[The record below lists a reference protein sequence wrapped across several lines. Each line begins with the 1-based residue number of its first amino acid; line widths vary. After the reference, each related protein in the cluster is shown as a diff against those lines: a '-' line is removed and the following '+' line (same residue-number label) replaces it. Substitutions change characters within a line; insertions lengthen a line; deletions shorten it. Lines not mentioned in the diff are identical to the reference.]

1 MVAMTENAG
10 ARERSDLM
18 TPHIRNN
25 FPFLTTLALLIL
37 LPCAITYFGPSLLPS
52 FGDFHWMGIAWAVAV
67 ILVFV
72 ADENFVPGKNNL
84 SSGFRQ
90 TDHLSHR
97 LVSNPLFILGLTLL
111 VLGPPP
117 VTYYGPQVFLSS
129 PDWLWL
135 LLGWIVA
142 AVAAM
147 LMYSAIQSE
156 ESRLA

>member
-1 MVAMTENAG
+1 MVAMSETAADPES
-10 ARERSDLM
+10 SDLL
-18 TPHIRNN
+18 TPYIRNN
-25 FPFLTTLALLIL
+25 VPFLTTLALLVL
-37 LPCAITYFGPSLLPS
+37 LPCAVTYFGPSILPS
-52 FGDFHWMGIAWAVAV
+52 FGDIHWLGIAWGVAV

-84 SSGFRQ
+84 SSGFRG

-97 LVSNPLFILGLTLL
+97 LVRNPLFILGLVLL

-135 LLGWIVA
+135 VLGWIVA

-147 LMYSAIQSE
+147 LMYSAMKSE